1 VDRPRIAVIGAGKFG
16 QNHVRHLTAH
26 AGVELVGVADPNP
39 AVQFPGIA
47 VVADYREL
55 IGKIDCAVVVAPS
68 SLHAEIGSVLLE
80 AGIDVLMEK
89 PIAEDAAG
97 AQRLISLAKGRILQI
112 GHLERFNPAVE
123 ALATKIKLPL
133 FFEIHRLSAFSP
145 RSHDIDVVLDLM
157 VHDLD
162 LLLTFTGQMPSA
174 IHAAGI
180 RVLSKKVD
188 IANVRIEFPSGCV
201 ANLTASRVSTEQV
214 RKLRM
219 FQPHEYH
226 SLDFAKQELFS
237 IKGGGPMGQA
247 GGPMGQAGGPMG
259 FQFQHAAITKRDS
272 LAAELDE
279 FIACVQTRS
288 APRVD
293 GAAGWRALEVALA
306 IIGKIEEHARVV
318 EATLAAQQPE

>member
-1 VDRPRIAVIGAGKFG
+1 MDRPRIAVIGAGKFG
-16 QNHVRHLTAH
+16 QNHVRHLSAH

-39 AVQFPGIA
+39 AVQFPDIA

-55 IGKIDCAVVVAPS
+55 IGKIDCAVVAAPS

-97 AQRLISLAKGRILQI
+97 AQRLISLAEGRILQI

-123 ALATKIKLPL
+123 ALAAKIKLPL

-145 RSHDIDVVLDLM
+145 RSLDIDVVLDLM

-180 RVLSKKVD
+180 RVLSQKVD
-188 IANVRIEFPSGCV
+188 IANVRLEFPSGCV

-214 RKLRM
+214 RKIRM

-237 IKGGGPMGQA
+237 I
-247 GGPMGQAGGPMG
+247 QAGGPMG
-259 FQFQHAAITKRDS
+259 FQFQHAAITKRDA

-279 FIACVQTRS
+279 FIHCVTTRS

-318 EATLAAQQPE
+318 EATLAAQQPK

>member
-1 VDRPRIAVIGAGKFG
+1 VNRPRIAVIGAGKFG
-16 QNHVRHLTAH
+16 QNHVRHLSAH
-26 AGVELVGVADPNP
+26 AGVELVAVADPNP
-39 AVQFPGIA
+39 PAALAQFPA
-47 VVADYREL
+47 LRTLTDYQEL
-55 IGKIDCAVVVAPS
+55 IGKIDCAVVAAPS
-68 SLHAEIGSVLLE
+68 SLHAEIGSTLL
-80 AGIDVLMEK
+80 ASGIDVLMEK

-97 AQRLISLAKGRILQI
+97 ARRLIELANEHGRILQI

-145 RSHDIDVVLDLM
+145 RSLDIDVVLDLM

-162 LLLTFTGQMPSA
+162 LLLSFTGQLPSA

-180 RVLSKKVD
+180 RVLSAKVD
-188 IANVRIEFPSGCV
+188 IANVRLEFPSGCV

-214 RKLRM
+214 RKLRL

-237 IKGGGPMGQA
+237 IQA
-247 GGPMGQAGGPMG
+247 GGIGG
-259 FQFQHAAITKRDS
+259 FQFNHAPITKRDA

-279 FIACVQTRS
+279 FIDCVVTRR

-293 GAAGWRALEVALA
+293 GAAALRALDLALA
-306 IIGKIEEHARVV
+306 IIAKIEEHARIV
-318 EATLAAQQPE
+318 EATLAQHQQK

>member
-1 VDRPRIAVIGAGKFG
+1 VNRPRIAVIGAGKFG
-16 QNHVRHLTAH
+16 QNHVRHLSAH
-26 AGVELVGVADPNP
+26 AGVELVAVADPNP
-39 AVQFPGIA
+39 AALAQFPA
-47 VVADYREL
+47 LSTLADYREL
-55 IGKIDCAVVVAPS
+55 IGKIDCAVVAAPS
-68 SLHAEIGSVLLE
+68 SLHAEIGSTLLA

-97 AQRLISLAKGRILQI
+97 ARRLIELANEHGRVLQI

-145 RSHDIDVVLDLM
+145 RSLDIDVVLDLM

-162 LLLTFTGQMPSA
+162 LLLSFTGQLPSA

-180 RVLSKKVD
+180 RVLSAKVD
-188 IANVRIEFPSGCV
+188 IANVRLEFPSGCV

-214 RKLRM
+214 RKLRL

-237 IKGGGPMGQA
+237 IQA
-247 GGPMGQAGGPMG
+247 GGVGG
-259 FQFQHAAITKRDS
+259 FQFNHAPITKRDALS
-272 LAAELDE
+272 AELDE
-279 FIACVQTRS
+279 FVDCVVTRR

-293 GAAGWRALEVALA
+293 GAAALRALDLALA
-306 IIGKIEEHARVV
+306 IIAKIEEHARIV
-318 EATLAAQQPE
+318 EATLAQRQ

>member
-1 VDRPRIAVIGAGKFG
+1 MDKPRIAVIGAGKFG
-16 QNHVRHLTAH
+16 QNHVRHLSSH
-26 AGVELVGVADPNP
+26 PGVELVGVADPNP
-39 AVQFPGIA
+39 SVQFPGLTTRP
-47 VVADYREL
+47 DYREFL
-55 IGKIDCAVVVAPS
+55 GKIDCAVVAAPS
-68 SLHAEIGSVLLE
+68 SQHAGIGCALLE

-89 PIAEDAAG
+89 PIAEDAVG
-97 AQRLISLAKGRILQI
+97 ARRLIALAGEKGRILQI

-123 ALATKIKLPL
+123 ALSGKIKLPL
-133 FFEIHRLSAFSP
+133 FFEVHRLSAFSP
-145 RSHDIDVVLDLM
+145 RSLDIDVVLDLM

-162 LLLTFTGQMPSA
+162 LLLAFTGQAPSA

-180 RVLSKKVD
+180 RVLSAKVD
-188 IANVRIEFPSGCV
+188 IANVRLEFPSGCV

-214 RKLRM
+214 RKLRL

-237 IKGGGPMGQA
+237 IQAGQA
-247 GGPMGQAGGPMG
+247 GGPAG
-259 FQFQHAAITKRDS
+259 FQFQHAAIVKRDA

-279 FIACVQTRS
+279 FVACVTTRR

-306 IIGKIEEHARVV
+306 IIAKIEEHALIV
-318 EATLAAQQPE
+318 EATLAQHQLK

>member
-1 VDRPRIAVIGAGKFG
+1 MNRPRIAVIGAGKFG
-16 QNHVRHLTAH
+16 QNHVRHLSAH
-26 AGVELVGVADPNP
+26 AGVELVAVADPNP
-39 AVQFPGIA
+39 AALAQFPA
-47 VVADYREL
+47 LPTLADYREL
-55 IGKIDCAVVVAPS
+55 IGKIDCAVVAAPS
-68 SLHAEIGSVLLE
+68 SLHAEIGSTLLA

-97 AQRLISLAKGRILQI
+97 ARRLIELAGEQSRILQI

-145 RSHDIDVVLDLM
+145 RSLDIDVVLDLM

-162 LLLTFTGQMPSA
+162 LLLSFTGQLPSA

-180 RVLSKKVD
+180 RVLSAKVD
-188 IANVRIEFPSGCV
+188 IANVRLEFPSGCV

-214 RKLRM
+214 RKLRL

-237 IKGGGPMGQA
+237 IQA
-247 GGPMGQAGGPMG
+247 GGAGG
-259 FQFQHAAITKRDS
+259 FQFNHAPITKRDALS
-272 LAAELDE
+272 AELDE
-279 FIACVQTRS
+279 FVDCVVTRR

-293 GAAGWRALEVALA
+293 GAAALRALDLALA
-306 IIGKIEEHARVV
+306 IIAKIEEHARIV
-318 EATLAAQQPE
+318 EATLAQRQ

>member
-1 VDRPRIAVIGAGKFG
+1 MA
-16 QNHVRHLTAH
+16 
-26 AGVELVGVADPNP
+26 
-39 AVQFPGIA
+39 
-47 VVADYREL
+47 
-55 IGKIDCAVVVAPS
+55 APS
-68 SLHAEIGSVLLE
+68 SQHADIGCALLE

-97 AQRLISLAKGRILQI
+97 AHRLIALAGENGRILQI

-123 ALATKIKLPL
+123 ALFGKIKLPL
-133 FFEIHRLSAFSP
+133 FFEVHRLSAFSP

-162 LLLTFTGQMPSA
+162 LLLAFTGQAPSA

-180 RVLSKKVD
+180 RVLSAKVD
-188 IANVRIEFPSGCV
+188 IANVRLEFPSGCV

-214 RKLRM
+214 RKLRL

-237 IKGGGPMGQA
+237 IQA
-247 GGPMGQAGGPMG
+247 GGPAG
-259 FQFQHAAITKRDS
+259 FQFQHASIVKHDA

-279 FIACVQTRS
+279 FVACVTTRR

-306 IIGKIEEHARVV
+306 IIAKIEEHALVV
-318 EATLAAQQPE
+318 EATLAQHQLK

>member
-16 QNHVRHLTAH
+16 QNHVRHLSAH

-39 AVQFPGIA
+39 AVQFPDIA

-55 IGKIDCAVVVAPS
+55 IGKIDCAVVAAPS

-97 AQRLISLAKGRILQI
+97 AQRLISLAEGRILQI

-123 ALATKIKLPL
+123 ALAAKIKLPL

-145 RSHDIDVVLDLM
+145 RSLDIDVVLDLM

-180 RVLSKKVD
+180 RVLSQKVD
-188 IANVRIEFPSGCV
+188 IANVRLEFPSGCV

-214 RKLRM
+214 RKIRM

-237 IKGGGPMGQA
+237 I
-247 GGPMGQAGGPMG
+247 QAGGPMG
-259 FQFQHAAITKRDS
+259 FQFQHAAITKRDA

-279 FIACVQTRS
+279 FIHCVTTRS

-318 EATLAAQQPE
+318 EATLAAQQPK

>member
-1 VDRPRIAVIGAGKFG
+1 MDKPRIAVIGAGKFG
-16 QNHVRHLTAH
+16 QNHVRHLSAH

-39 AVQFPGIA
+39 AAAFPGVA
-47 VVADYREL
+47 TVADYREL
-55 IGKIDCAVVVAPS
+55 IGKIDCAVVAAPS
-68 SLHAEIGSVLLE
+68 SLHAEIGCRLLE

-97 AQRLISLAKGRILQI
+97 ALRLIGLAKAKGRILQV

-123 ALATKIKLPL
+123 ALFAKVKLPL
-133 FFEIHRLSAFSP
+133 FFEVHRLSAFSP
-145 RSHDIDVVLDLM
+145 RSLDIDVVLDLM

-162 LLLTFTGQMPSA
+162 LLLAITGQLPTA

-180 RVLSKKVD
+180 RVLSAKVD
-188 IANVRIEFPSGCV
+188 IANVRLEFPSGCV

-226 SLDFAKQELFS
+226 SLDYAKQELFS
-237 IKGGGPMGQA
+237 IQA
-247 GGPMGQAGGPMG
+247 GGPGG
-259 FQFQHAAITKRDS
+259 FRFEHAAIGKGDA

-279 FIACVQTRS
+279 FVSCVATRR

-293 GAAGWRALEVALA
+293 GEAGWKALELALA
-306 IIGKIEEHARVV
+306 IIAKIEEHGRVV
-318 EATLAAQQPE
+318 EATLAAYQAGGMTKVT

>member
-16 QNHVRHLTAH
+16 QNHVRHLSAH
-26 AGVELVGVADPNP
+26 AGVELVGVVDPNP

-55 IGKIDCAVVVAPS
+55 IGKIDCAVVAAPS

-97 AQRLISLAKGRILQI
+97 AQRLISLAEGRILQI

-123 ALATKIKLPL
+123 RLATKIKLPL

-145 RSHDIDVVLDLM
+145 RSLDIDVVLDLM

-188 IANVRIEFPSGCV
+188 IANVRLEFPSGCV

-237 IKGGGPMGQA
+237 IQA

-259 FQFQHAAITKRDS
+259 FQFQHAAITKRDA

-318 EATLAAQQPE
+318 EASLAAQQPE

>member
-1 VDRPRIAVIGAGKFG
+1 MDRPRIAVIGAGKFG
-16 QNHVRHLTAH
+16 QNHVRHLSAH

-39 AVQFPGIA
+39 SVQFPGIA

-55 IGKIDCAVVVAPS
+55 IGKIDCAVVAAPS

-97 AQRLISLAKGRILQI
+97 AQRLISLAEGRILQI

-123 ALATKIKLPL
+123 ALAAKIKLPL

-145 RSHDIDVVLDLM
+145 RSLDIDVVLDLM

-180 RVLSKKVD
+180 RVLSQKVD
-188 IANVRIEFPSGCV
+188 IANVRLEFPSGCV

-214 RKLRM
+214 RKIRM

-237 IKGGGPMGQA
+237 I
-247 GGPMGQAGGPMG
+247 QAGGPMG
-259 FQFQHAAITKRDS
+259 FQFQHAAITKRDA

-279 FIACVQTRS
+279 FIHCVTTRS

-318 EATLAAQQPE
+318 EATLAAQQPK